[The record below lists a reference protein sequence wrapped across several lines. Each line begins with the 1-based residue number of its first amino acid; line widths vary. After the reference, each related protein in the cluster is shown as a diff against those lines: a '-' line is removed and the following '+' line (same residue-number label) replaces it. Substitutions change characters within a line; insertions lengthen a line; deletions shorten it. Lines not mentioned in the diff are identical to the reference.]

1 MSTTER
7 AAAERSGADLP
18 EDPTATGH
26 PLDNPVWHALTG
38 AQQEF
43 AQGSGSA
50 RRFRP
55 EVALFAA
62 IADDNP
68 QAWADLADVV
78 GPRGDAILARRAP
91 IDAPDGWRLLGTRPG
106 FQMVLEREPAV
117 DDAPGTRPLTDDD
130 VPEMV
135 ALVTLTEPGPFRER
149 TIELGGYTGIFV
161 DGRLMAMAGRRTGLD
176 DYVEV
181 SAVCTHPDGRR
192 KGYAAAITS
201 TVARGIIADG
211 KTPILHV
218 AESNPSA
225 KAVYDGLGF
234 VTRTMLNFA
243 SVRRR

>member
-1 MSTTER
+1 MSTTDK
-7 AAAERSGADLP
+7 AAAERSGTETPQDLA
-18 EDPTATGH
+18 ATGH

-38 AQQEF
+38 PQQRF
-43 AQGSGSA
+43 ADGSGLA

-55 EVALFAA
+55 DVTLFAA
-62 IADDNP
+62 IANDSSD
-68 QAWADLADVV
+68 AWADLAALV

-91 IDAPDGWRLLGTRPG
+91 IVAHEGWRVLGTRPG
-106 FQMVLEREPAV
+106 FQMVLEREPAA

-135 ALVTLTEPGPFRER
+135 ALVALTEPGPFRER
-149 TIELGGYTGIFV
+149 TIELGGYCGIFV
-161 DGRLMAMAGRRTGLD
+161 DGRLMAMAGRRADLD
-176 DYVEV
+176 DFVEV

-225 KAVYDGLGF
+225 KAMYDGLGF
-234 VTRTMLNFA
+234 VTRTTLNFA
-243 SVRRR
+243 SVRVR